1 MQLKETNSLY
11 YVQEIETRYAKNFM
25 AKYFETHDLHQKLK
39 IMRELS
45 KYKLDA
51 VIQFFYKINA
61 CTRNFSLKE

>member
-1 MQLKETNSLY
+1 MQQKETNSLY

-51 VIQFFYKINA
+51 VIQFF
-61 CTRNFSLKE
+61 L